1 MSQIHKA
8 FRLISKLL
16 GGGARDPRSTAE
28 ALSGVPP
35 AMRGM
40 QFARDVRFPDKGAP
54 ADAAPVPPNP
64 LLAYFDAH
72 TEGPG
77 IWKWRH
83 YFDIYHRHLARFR
96 GREVHVMEVGI
107 YSGGS
112 LPMWREY
119 FGEGCRIYG
128 VDIEDACMTYRCDG
142 TEVLIG
148 DQGDR
153 AFWRKVRGQ
162 VPVVDVLID
171 DGGHLPEQQLVTLEE
186 MLPHVSAGGV
196 YLCEDIHSASNP
208 FTAYVQGL
216 ARSLFSAMPGEVP
229 LGTNG
234 VAFSPTEF
242 QRAVDSVHLYPFVAV
257 IEKRAEPLTQLVAA
271 KHGTQWQPFL

>member
-1 MSQIHKA
+1 MSHFTKA
-8 FRLISKLL
+8 FRLLHNLL
-16 GGGARDPRSTAE
+16 GGGVRDPRLTAE
-28 ALSGVPP
+28 ALNLVP
-35 AMRGM
+35 AAIRGM
-40 QFARDVRFPDKGAP
+40 QFGRSVNFPNQAE
-54 ADAAPVPPNP
+54 ATAESATTENP
-64 LLAYFDAH
+64 LLAHFDAH

-83 YFDIYHRHLARFR
+83 YFDIYHRHLARFV

-119 FGEGCRIYG
+119 FGKGCHIHG
-128 VDIEDACMTYRCDG
+128 VDIESACLAYQAEG

-153 AFWRKVRGQ
+153 TFWKKVRQQ
-162 VPVVDVLID
+162 VPRIDVLID
-171 DGGHLPEQQLVTLEE
+171 DGGHEPEQQLVTLEE
-186 MLPHVSAGGV
+186 MLPHVSPGGV

-208 FTAYVQGL
+208 FAAYVQGL
-216 ARSLFSAMPGEVP
+216 ARSLYSAVP
-229 LGTNG
+229 SKVPAGTTG

-242 QRAVDSVHLYPFVAV
+242 QRVIDSIHLYPFVAV
-257 IEKRAEPLTQLVAA
+257 IEKRAPLLTQLIAA